1 MEGTT
6 GQKRRP
12 KQTQKNI
19 QTLDRAAGQSG
30 GPRRLLHGLGS
41 NQASIL
47 SNPNDVPGS
56 GTINKERMEQ
66 FQFGI
71 LMNALLQRIL
81 EVSDPVSVERPR

>member
-6 GQKRRP
+6 GQKKEKTQTNP
-12 KQTQKNI
+12 KKYPN
-19 QTLDRAAGQSG
+19 AGQG
-30 GPRRLLHGLGS
+30 GGRRRLLHGLGS
-41 NQASIL
+41 NQVSIL
-47 SNPNDVPGS
+47 SNPNVVPGS

>member
-12 KQTQKNI
+12 KQTPKKYPN
-19 QTLDRAAGQSG
+19 AGPSG
-30 GPRRLLHGLGS
+30 GPRQLLHGLGS
-41 NQASIL
+41 NQVSIL
-47 SNPNDVPGS
+47 SNPNGVPGS